1 MEIICISETL
11 VVLTSLYGVTTQTNN
26 IVLNLPVLFDSYVA
40 KKQIIS
46 KGDEMT
52 GSRTKLHFE
61 KMRILYPLPNI
72 RTIRTKE
79 SELDESSS
87 TNEGD
92 RKYVHILVR
101 KP

>member
-1 MEIICISETL
+1 M
-11 VVLTSLYGVTTQTNN
+11 
-26 IVLNLPVLFDSYVA
+26 A
-40 KKQIIS
+40 KKKIIS

-79 SELDESSS
+79 TELDESSS
-87 TNEGD
+87 TNERD
-92 RKYVHILVR
+92 AYVFWLENLKKRDYIRKYTFNLYKCGGR
-101 KP
+101 RGLNL